1 MKYWELETPCLLID
15 RERVL
20 KNLRDMQSYANDN
33 GCALRPHSKTHKSP
47 YMAKLSVEMGAV
59 GIAVAKTEE
68 AMVMV
73 QNGIKDVFI
82 ANQIVDPVKI
92 GKIRDLNDAADVSFG
107 IDCPEVIP
115 VIDSVF
121 KDCKKKAQVLIEIEV
136 GEVRSGIV
144 DDERFFKLLEAL
156 EKAENVYLKGLFS
169 HDGNTYSAA
178 SVEECFKLS
187 EQAQK
192 RTLYFAESAR
202 KKGFECPVV
211 SYGATPTFMNHV
223 PVLPGITEL
232 RPGTYIYMDVS
243 QGNACGTLD
252 RCAATVL
259 ASVVSKPTDDRVILD
274 VGAKALTMQ
283 ERTVGICNSKG
294 KGSLYSNPDIRIVR
308 MFDEHAIINSEE
320 FSKSVKVGDKVRIIP
335 VHICPVVN
343 LYDSFYL
350 ISGDDV
356 IEEIPVL
363 CRGKIR

>member
-15 RERVL
+15 NDKVL
-20 KNLRDMQSYANDN
+20 KNLKDMQSYADSNN
-33 GCALRPHSKTHKSP
+33 CALRPHSKTHKSP
-47 YMAKLSVEMGAV
+47 YMARLSVELGAK

-68 AMVMV
+68 AQVMV

-82 ANQIVDPVKI
+82 ANEIVDPVKI
-92 GKIRDLNDAADVSFG
+92 RKIKDLNNIADVSFG
-107 IDCPEVIP
+107 LDSPEVVP
-115 VIDSVF
+115 VIEDVF
-121 KDCKKKAQVLIEIEV
+121 KDSNKKAQVLIEIEV
-136 GEVRSGIV
+136 GEVRSGII
-144 DDERFFKLLEAL
+144 DEERFFRLLDAL
-156 EKAENVYLKGLFS
+156 KKANHIYLKGLFS
-169 HDGNTYSAA
+169 HDGNTYSAQ

-192 RTLYFAESAR
+192 RTLYFAELAR
-202 KKGFECPVV
+202 KSGFDCPVI

-223 PVLPGITEL
+223 PILKGITEL

-259 ASVVSKPTDDRVILD
+259 ASVVSKPTNERVILD

-294 KGSLYSNPDIRIVR
+294 KGNLFTNSNIRIAR

-320 FSKSVKVGDKVRIIP
+320 FNSSVKVGDKVRIIP

-350 ISGDDV
+350 ISNDEV
-356 IEEIPVL
+356 LAELPVS

>member
-20 KNLRDMQSYANDN
+20 INLKDMQSYADSNN
-33 GCALRPHSKTHKSP
+33 CALRPHSKTHKSP
-47 YMAKLSVEMGAV
+47 YMAKISVELGAH

-68 AMVMV
+68 AVVMV
-73 QNGIKDVFI
+73 QNGIEDVFI

-92 GKIRDLNDAADVSFG
+92 KKIRDLNNVADVSFG
-107 IDCPEVIP
+107 LDSPEVVP
-115 VIDSVF
+115 VIDSIF
-121 KDCKKKAQVLIEIEV
+121 KNFKKKAQVLIEIEV

-144 DDERFFKLLEAL
+144 DEDRFFKLLDAL
-156 EKAENVYLKGLFS
+156 KQADNVYLKGLFS

-192 RTLYFAESAR
+192 RTLHFADLAR
-202 KKGFECPVV
+202 EKGFECPVI

-223 PVLPGITEL
+223 PILKGITEL

-243 QGNACGTLD
+243 QGNACGTLE

-259 ASVVSKPTDDRVILD
+259 ASVVSKPTDERVILD

-283 ERTVGICNSKG
+283 ERTVGICNSNG
-294 KGSLYSNPDIRIVR
+294 KGSLYSNPDIRITR
-308 MFDEHAIINSEE
+308 MFDEHAIINNKE
-320 FSKSVKVGDKVRIIP
+320 FSKSVNVGDKVRIIP

-343 LYDSFYL
+343 LYDYFYL
-350 ISGDDV
+350 ISGEEV